1 MDPAEAEELAHELM
15 AEFGL
20 HEAGWR
26 FAWNRRKASFGLCRW
41 ASRTVELSAPLVEVN
56 DVDLIEDTI
65 RHEIAHALA
74 GRDAAHG
81 PHWRAACEI
90 TWAHPRACAQGVGLP
105 ARWAG
110 VCPNDDCEVVITR
123 HRLTQA
129 MRAAACARCCRE
141 ANGYDLRFRLLWI
154 DTTLAGEAGPG
165 APGAT
170 AVAPVPTTTT
180 PAPVERTRPA
190 AGGRWR
196 RVRWPW
202 PSTTG

>member
-1 MDPAEAEELAHELM
+1 MDRAEAEDLAYELM

-20 HEAGWR
+20 LEAGWR

-41 ASRTVELSAPLVEVN
+41 ASRTLELSAPLTEVN
-56 DVDLIEDTI
+56 DADLIEDTV

-81 PHWRAACEI
+81 PDWRAACEI
-90 TWAHPRACAQGVGLP
+90 TGARPRACSQGVGVP

-129 MRAAACARCCRE
+129 MRAAACARCCRRE
-141 ANGYDLRFRLLWI
+141 ANGYDPRFRLEWI
-154 DTTLAGEAGPG
+154 DTTLAGEA
-165 APGAT
+165 APGRFPATRAVTTAT
-170 AVAPVPTTTT
+170 A
-180 PAPVERTRPA
+180 PATGGTRPSPR
-190 AGGRWR
+190 GRWR
-196 RVRWPW
+196 RWRWAW